1 MSLSESESHL
11 WCYSDRPILR
21 SSEGSVGLC
30 ELCQMML
37 PTINQLNSKTGGY
50 NLVKG
55 SQHSNVRE
63 TLDINI
69 R

>member
-11 WCYSDRPILR
+11 WCYSDRPILW
-21 SSEGSVGLC
+21 SS

-37 PTINQLNSKTGGY
+37 PTINQLNSKTGDY
-50 NLVKG
+50 NLVKD
-55 SQHSNVRE
+55 SKHSNVRE
-63 TLDINI
+63 TIDINI